1 MSNRIFNYIYEQE
14 IIQIVIF
21 AVGIYHVSQYTVDGV
36 FYFGEKIYSSIHK
49 LF

>member
-1 MSNRIFNYIYEQE
+1 MSNRLFNYIYEQE

-21 AVGIYHVSQYTVDGV
+21 AVGIYHVAGYTVDGV
-36 FYFGEKIYSSIHK
+36 FYLGEKIYSLMHK